1 MTKLEVIKF
10 LLNEIEEE
18 QPKLIEYNRIV
29 KEAYAQDEISGWRY
43 IDNHWGDKSKPSKS
57 KIKDNFKMI
66 RRLTLEIEKELKE
79 ME

>member
-1 MTKLEVIKF
+1 MNKLDVIKF

-18 QPKLIEYNRIV
+18 RPRLEAYQDIV
-29 KEAYAQDEISGWRY
+29 KEAYAQNEISGWRY
-43 IDNHWGDKSKPSKS
+43 IDSKWGDESKPSKS

-79 ME
+79 D